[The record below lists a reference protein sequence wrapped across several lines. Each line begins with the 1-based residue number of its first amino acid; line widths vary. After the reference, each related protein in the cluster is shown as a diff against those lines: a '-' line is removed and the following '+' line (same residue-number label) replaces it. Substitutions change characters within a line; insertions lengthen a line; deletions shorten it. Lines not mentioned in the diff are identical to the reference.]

1 MSMGWTMICRDLA
14 RSLAAFCAFVL
25 CAAGA
30 SPVLAQ
36 ESGEV
41 LVTEAAE
48 EAEDPKRWSNEA
60 EFSYVKTGGNS
71 SASTLALSNRFAYNF
86 TYAELLVGFGFLR
99 ASSATTTLSN
109 VGGEVVEDTITTTG
123 AERYEVT
130 ASYRQ
135 NTLGNL
141 FWYGGGGWFRNKFSG
156 INSRFNVGGGG
167 GYRFV
172 ESDTS
177 LFVGELGLG
186 ITGESLTVGTSE
198 TFVDLRAAIEGR
210 FKLTDSTD
218 FDILVEAFDNVQNTR
233 NLRVK
238 LDTAVT
244 VAMSGT
250 LALRVGYLLDY
261 RNEPVVQVIDVNPDE
276 PPATYTF
283 SKTDSTLS
291 VSLVV
296 KF

>member
-1 MSMGWTMICRDLA
+1 M
-14 RSLAAFCAFVL
+14 L